1 MANLNGAFIH
11 RQRELRRLAWEEINE
26 AGAYVEVS
34 TGKLYRIPQENLAQG
49 ASPLMREDGEP
60 VSPLVQL
67 SKNPFIFALAARML
81 CVEQNIRPDF

>member
-1 MANLNGAFIH
+1 MAEFNRALLY
-11 RQRELRRLAWEEINE
+11 RQRTLRQLAWEEINE
-26 AGAYVEVS
+26 PGAYVEVS

-49 ASPLMREDGEP
+49 VSRPIREDGGS

-67 SKNPFIFALAARML
+67 SRNPFIFALAARML